1 MPKGGISIAT
11 SGEYRE
17 PSHIWGKGPRDLL
30 SVTVAHESAT
40 YADAWATA
48 LYVLGKEQGLMTAES
63 NGLKVFFILNNGDSI
78 QSSNWSMISP

>member
-1 MPKGGISIAT
+1 M
-11 SGEYRE
+11 
-17 PSHIWGKGPRDLL
+17 
-30 SVTVAHESAT
+30 AHESAT

-63 NGLKVFFILNNGDSI
+63 NDLKVFFILNNGDSI